1 MLVLANLYWG
11 LSFPLIKMI
20 SSLSG
25 VFLPGAGSWFVTAMA
40 VAPRYA
46 IATALLLLLGL
57 RRGAR
62 PTADEVRQGL
72 GIGVF
77 AAAGTLLQTD
87 ALPLT
92 AASTSAFLTQFS
104 AILIP
109 AGLALRRRRNPGA
122 LVWACCAL
130 VIIGVG
136 VLGHFDVRTLRLGR
150 GEWETLLC
158 SVFFTGQIVWV
169 GRRRYAGNRP
179 GQVTLVMFAVQGAAF
194 AALTAATAPSPG
206 ALLVPWESPRWVAL
220 TLALTLICTIG
231 AFSIM
236 TRWQPRITA
245 TEAGLI
251 YCVEPIFASVFALF
265 LPAMLS
271 SGTAVSYPNE
281 RATASLLVGGGLITL
296 ANVLIQ
302 VAVAPGR
309 AEGAS

>member
-1 MLVLANLYWG
+1 MLLLANVYWG
-11 LSFPLIKMI
+11 LSFPVIKMI
-20 SSLSG
+20 TSLNRAY
-25 VFLPGAGSWFVTAMA
+25 LPEAGPGFVTAMA
-40 VAPRYA
+40 VAPRFLA
-46 IATALLLLLGL
+46 AVALLLVF

-62 PTADEVRQGL
+62 PTAAEVRQGL
-72 GIGVF
+72 GIGAF

-87 ALPLT
+87 AMKST

-109 AGLALRRRRNPGA
+109 VAIALRRRRNPGA

-136 VLGHFDVRTLRLGR
+136 ILGRLDWRTLRLGR

-169 GRRRYAGNRP
+169 GRRKYAGNRP
-179 GQVTLVMFAVQGAAF
+179 GPVTLVMFAVQAAAF
-194 AALTAATAPSPG
+194 AVLAAATAPSAG
-206 ALLVPWESPRWVAL
+206 ALLVPWESPRWDAL
-220 TLALTLICTIG
+220 TLALTLVCTIG
-231 AFSIM
+231 AFTIM

-271 SGTAVSYPNE
+271 AGTAVAYANE

-296 ANVLIQ
+296 ANILIQ
-302 VAVAPGR
+302 AALAPAAACSG
-309 AEGAS
+309 